1 MATQQERAA
10 KARDEKLAAIER
22 QVREGSLVIRK
33 MTPAERAKHAPPAEP
48 RRPRRRS

>member
-22 QVREGSLVIRK
+22 QVKEGSLVIRK
-33 MTPAERAKHAPPAEP
+33 MTDAERAEHPAPSEP
-48 RRPRRRS
+48 RRPRRKS